1 MNFTSHLSARTA
13 RTIAAA
19 GLFLA
24 IIFGL
29 IAANPSSTYAAT
41 PIAPGGAALIANT
54 GGDAVRV
61 HSGAGTTYDQV
72 AVAHE
77 GETVAILD
85 GPAKDSGGSNWYKV
99 SAPGGTGWVISDYL
113 QGTPVSIVKGG
124 KASIANTGG
133 DTVRVRSGAGT
144 TYDQI
149 AEAHEGETV
158 SILDGPAK
166 DSGGSN
172 WYKVSAPG
180 GTGWVISDYLQGKI
194 SVPANAN
201 NNSTGKGTSTSG
213 NSGIFRGGKATVSNT
228 GGDPVRVR
236 SGAGT
241 TYDQIAEAHEG
252 ETVSI
257 LDGPAKDSGGSNWY
271 KVSAPGGTGWMISDY
286 LTAASAGSSSS
297 NAKLAA
303 PAGPKLTGFARVGN
317 SDGDPVR
324 LRTAA
329 STSGDV
335 ITEFASDTSVAIKQ
349 GPVTSSDGIAWY
361 QVSGQGLTGW
371 MMAQYLVQ
379 STAPASPPPA
389 ETPAANPAV
398 ETKAAPAPT
407 AVPAAPAP
415 AAPAAPQA
423 PPAQSS
429 APTAAPAATPAPP
442 RGSSQPQAQAASAPS
457 GASNTGSAVVSLA
470 LKYVGSRYVMGGVGP
485 RSFDCSGF
493 VYYILNHSGVSIS
506 RDMYAQW
513 NSGPHVS
520 SKNLQPG
527 DLIFFSNTYRRGLSH
542 VAIYIGN
549 GRIVHAENESTGV
562 TISDLWSSYYS
573 SHYTGAVRPSNYGR

>member
-1 MNFTSHLSARTA
+1 MSFTSQLSARTA
-13 RTIAAA
+13 RIIAAS

-24 IIFGL
+24 IIFGI
-29 IAANPSSTYAAT
+29 IAANPSSTYAAY
-41 PIAPGGAALIANT
+41 PIVAGGAALVANT
-54 GGDAVRV
+54 DGGTVRV
-61 HSGAGTTYDQV
+61 RNGAGTTYDQV
-72 AVAHE
+72 AEAHE
-77 GETVAILD
+77 GEVVSILD

-113 QGTPVSIVKGG
+113 QGTPVKIVKGG
-124 KASIANTGG
+124 NATIANTDGG
-133 DTVRVRSGAGT
+133 TVRVRNGAGT
-144 TYDQI
+144 TYDQV
-149 AEAHEGETV
+149 AEAHEGEVV

-201 NNSTGKGTSTSG
+201 NTTSKGTSTAGKSG
-213 NSGIFRGGKATVSNT
+213 VYQGGQATVSNT
-228 GGDPVRVR
+228 GGDPIRVR
-236 SGAGT
+236 NGAGT
-241 TYDQIAEAHEG
+241 TYDQVAEAHEG
-252 ETVSI
+252 EVVSI

-271 KVSAPGGTGWMISDY
+271 KVSAPGGTGWVISDY
-286 LTAASAGSSSS
+286 LQGTAGSS
-297 NAKLAA
+297 NAKLA
-303 PAGPKLTGFARVGN
+303 GPRLTGFARVGN

-324 LRTAA
+324 LRTDA
-329 STSGDV
+329 SSNGSV
-335 ITEFASDTSVAIKQ
+335 ITEFAADTSVAIKQ
-349 GPVTSSDGIAWY
+349 GPLTSSDGIAWY
-361 QVSGQGLTGW
+361 QVSGNGLTGW

-389 ETPAANPAV
+389 ETPVAKPAV
-398 ETKAAPAPT
+398 VTKPAAPAAPAPT
-407 AVPAAPAP
+407 AVPAPP
-415 AAPAAPQA
+415 AAAAPPAAVA
-423 PPAQSS
+423 PPAQPA

-442 RGSSQPQAQAASAPS
+442 RSSSQPQAQAVSAPS
-457 GASNTGSAVVSLA
+457 SSSSTGSAVVSLA
-470 LKYVGSRYVMGGVGP
+470 LKYVGSYYVMGGVGP
-485 RSFDCSGF
+485 RGFDCSGF
-493 VYYILNHSGVSIS
+493 VYYILNHSGVRMS

-513 NSGPHVS
+513 ASGTHIS
-520 SKNLQPG
+520 SNNLKPG
-527 DLIFFSNTYRRGLSH
+527 DLVFFSNTYKAGLSH